1 MSDPWAKAARV
12 RLAVF
17 DVDGVMTDGRLY
29 LGPDGTEMKIVHVHD
44 GLGLQRL
51 QAAGVT
57 AAAVSKRRSP
67 AMAERFEQLGLT
79 HVHLGAED
87 KREAFEELL
96 EGLAVAPEETAVMG
110 DDLPDLPL
118 MRRAGLA
125 LAVANAVPTVRE
137 QADWV
142 STKTGGDGAV
152 REACELIIAARED
165 LER

>member
-1 MSDPWAKAARV
+1 MSDPGSKAARV

-29 LGPDGTEMKIVHVHD
+29 LGPDGTELKVVHVHD

-51 QAAGVT
+51 QAAGV
-57 AAAVSKRRSP
+57 AAAVISKRRSP
-67 AMAERFEQLGLT
+67 AMAERFEHLGLT
-79 HVHLGAED
+79 RVQLGVDD
-87 KREAFEELL
+87 KGAAFAELL
-96 EGLAVAPEETAVMG
+96 EAVGVAADDTAVMG

-118 MRRAGLA
+118 MRQAGLA
-125 LAVANAVPTVRE
+125 LAVANAVPEVRT

-142 STKTGGDGAV
+142 SAKSGGDGAV

-165 LER
+165 IA